1 MYHSIVEKITRL
13 SYGLVMNH
21 PFLDGNKRIAAKTLD
36 VGLYLNNILLKA
48 TNKEMIIEFIS
59 LAEGKISYELF
70 LVWVQ
75 EHIIYL

>member
-1 MYHSIVEKITRL
+1 
-13 SYGLVMNH
+13 MNH